1 MFVSTVARVIVFL
14 APSDSPRITCIS
26 QDDLLLLKKGGEVVY
41 HGELGSSSSA
51 LISYF
56 ESKGA
61 PRIEVGENP
70 ANWMLRVIS
79 RMGDLSATY
88 RDSEECTQ
96 VMQDLHR
103 LKETQVP
110 DTEIKY
116 ESVYAVSQ
124 VRREELVNA
133 RLRTIYWRSPTY
145 NLTRLS
151 VSGIIAFILGSVF
164 LRNWRRNQFTEIEM
178 RARLSVIFL
187 AFIITGIMSIVSVL
201 PVMQDIKMM
210 FRRHADAGMY
220 GSQALGIALGVAE
233 KWFIVGGGA
242 IFTAIFLSTSHINNA
257 PFSAGFWVS
266 RELDFCRNT
275 RVTNQRVLFR
285 DFLLLT
291 SPFIHTLDK
300 PLFL

>member
-1 MFVSTVARVIVFL
+1 MNCR
-14 APSDSPRITCIS
+14 S

-41 HGELGSSSSA
+41 HGELGASSST

-61 PRIEVGENP
+61 PKIEVGENP
-70 ANWMLRVIS
+70 ANWMLRVLS
-79 RMGDLSATY
+79 LENMGDLPATY
-88 RDSEECTQ
+88 RSSDIFIQMMQELDRIKGTQ
-96 VMQDLHR
+96 VS
-103 LKETQVP
+103 

-116 ESVYAVSQ
+116 DTVYAVSK

-164 LRNWRRNQFTEIEM
+164 LRNWRRSQFTEIEM

-233 KWFIVGGGA
+233 QWFIVAGGA

-257 PFSAGFWVS
+257 PFSAGFWV
-266 RELDFCRNT
+266 RR
-275 RVTNQRVLFR
+275 
-285 DFLLLT
+285 
-291 SPFIHTLDK
+291 
-300 PLFL
+300 